1 MARKK
6 IILFIVEG
14 ISDQTCLGLALSR
27 LLTSNNIQFEITE
40 GDITTKDDANSATII
55 KLLGA
60 IIKKFLAGV
69 FRPSDIQEVIHLIDT
84 DGAFIPDAAI
94 KQNTAS
100 GIFYAEDCIYTDN
113 VAFIRSR
120 NAKKKQILNKLS
132 TMTNVLKNIPYS
144 VYFFSC
150 NLDHALHNENNL
162 SKEEKMNKAED
173 FEKRYAADLPGFISF
188 LQNPVFAVTGDYSQS
203 WAFIKIN
210 TNSLKRHS
218 NFHLYPPLS
227 ASMSSS

>member
-40 GDITTKDDANSATII
+40 GDITTRDDANSATII

-69 FRPSDIQEVIHLIDT
+69 FRPGDIQEVVHLVDT
-84 DGAFIPDAAI
+84 DGAFIPDTAVR
-94 KQNTAS
+94 QNTAS
-100 GIFYAEDCIYTDN
+100 GIFYAADCIYTN
-113 VAFIRSR
+113 NIASLRAR
-120 NAKKKQILNKLS
+120 NAKKQQILNKLCSMS
-132 TMTNVLKNIPYS
+132 TILKNIPYS

-162 SKEEKMNKAED
+162 SYEEKMSKAVC
-173 FEKRYAADLPGFISF
+173 FESRYANDLPGFISF
-188 LQNPVFAVTGDYSQS
+188 LQNPAFAVSGDYSAS
-203 WAFIKIN
+203 WAFIKIG
-210 TNSLKRHS
+210 TNSLKRYS
-218 NFHLYPPLS
+218 NFHLYPPLINIP
-227 ASMSSS
+227 